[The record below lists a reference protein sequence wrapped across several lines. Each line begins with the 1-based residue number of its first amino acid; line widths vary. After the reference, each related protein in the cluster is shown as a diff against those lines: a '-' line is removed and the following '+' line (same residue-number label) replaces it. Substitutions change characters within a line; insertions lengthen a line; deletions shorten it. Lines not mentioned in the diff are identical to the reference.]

1 MLPRDGSLN
10 TFPVIV
16 VISVVGGL
24 AIIVLFVVF
33 ILIATAIG
41 L

>member
-16 VISVVGGL
+16 VIFVVGGL

-33 ILIATAIG
+33 MFFATAIG